1 MSYLVKPGFSTC
13 YSIRK
18 ILLQSEDEL
27 KSILNQKTGFCFNTQ
42 ETLEKLLRG
51 IYLEETIEQLLQ
63 TLYAD
68 TTEISTKVEKLE
80 VLVANHQRISV
91 GSPHNYQ
98 ELGDLKR
105 QILWILG
112 FKRVAV
118 KIEDIVQALIQL
130 NEYSI
135 NYIGRTLTVN
145 TWKSTRPD
153 FEWLNSF
160 EFDRFGKIT
169 FAGKGTDLADAEQLN
184 WIQEWI
190 LSYVY
195 QVAQFIRDFT
205 TTIEYKR
212 IGELP
217 EGVSITQ
224 MTSYSHWI
232 AAKPRPAQI

>member
-1 MSYLVKPGFSTC
+1 MSYLIKPGFSTC
-13 YSIRK
+13 YYVRK
-18 ILLQSEDEL
+18 ILLQHEDEL
-27 KSILNQKTGFCFNTQ
+27 KSILMQKIGFCFNTKK
-42 ETLEKLLRG
+42 TLEQLLHG

-68 TTEISTKVEKLE
+68 ATEISSKVEKLE
-80 VLVANHQRISV
+80 ILVANHQRISV
-91 GSPHNYQ
+91 ERPHSYQ
-98 ELGDLKR
+98 ELGDIKR
-105 QILWILG
+105 QVFWILG

-118 KIEDIVQALIQL
+118 KLEDIVQAFIQL
-130 NEYSI
+130 NEYTI
-135 NYIGRTLTVN
+135 NYIGRTLTIN

-160 EFDRFGKIT
+160 QFDRMGKIT
-169 FAGKGTDLADAEQLN
+169 FTGKGTDTADAEQLT

-190 LSYVY
+190 LGFVC

-217 EGVSITQ
+217 EGILITQ
-224 MTSYSHWI
+224 VTSYSHWV
-232 AAKPRPAQI
+232 AAKPRSAQV

>member
-68 TTEISTKVEKLE
+68 TTEISAKVEKLE

-91 GSPHNYQ
+91 ESPHSYQ
-98 ELGDLKR
+98 GLGDLKR

-153 FEWLNSF
+153 FEWLNLF
-160 EFDRFGKIT
+160 EFDRFGKMT

-190 LSYVY
+190 VGYVC

-217 EGVSITQ
+217 EGVLITQ